1 MFYLYFTKN
10 VHLNQNVCW
19 PCVAFLY
26 FHVMWHTMVKLYNK
40 LEIINNKLF
49 LDVFFLHKLHKH
61 TENCWKIYIFDFQTK
76 LYSSLRDSWN
86 QTYSS
91 CNFIGTKFMG
101 TICKFYKFS
110 ETKYDCEVALMIL
123 INYTDESLDDS
134 KDCITFC
141 LEIKT
146 IRRNFLLLMNLAV
159 KQLTKKP
166 AESF

>member
-40 LEIINNKLF
+40 LEIVNNKLF

-91 CNFIGTKFMG
+91 YNFIGTKFMG
-101 TICKFYKFS
+101 TICKS
-110 ETKYDCEVALMIL
+110 T
-123 INYTDESLDDS
+123 
-134 KDCITFC
+134 
-141 LEIKT
+141 
-146 IRRNFLLLMNLAV
+146 NFLKLNMIVKLPWWFWLITLMNLWMILKIV
-159 KQLTKKP
+159 LL
-166 AESF
+166 FV